1 MAGHAVFMLVK
12 FPCRNISLY
21 VCNPSIQKVNKIV
34 GKWLDMVGI
43 DNLCFDE
50 DHWHTIPNCVLNE
63 FDVVAMHVNIF
74 YYVQQQGALT
84 IPCGTLRTAAR
95 SSRAERRAMKRATL
109 YM

>member
-1 MAGHAVFMLVK
+1 
-12 FPCRNISLY
+12 
-21 VCNPSIQKVNKIV
+21 
-34 GKWLDMVGI
+34 MVGI

-95 SSRAERRAMKRATL
+95 SSRAERRAMKRAAL